1 MNCESKRE
9 NPNATPQLMWQL
21 KPRQVVLENFEG
33 DGHVWLRP
41 QQLRR
46 RSRVVVTFYRC
57 L

>member
-46 RSRVVVTFYRC
+46 RSRVVVTFYR
-57 L
+57 